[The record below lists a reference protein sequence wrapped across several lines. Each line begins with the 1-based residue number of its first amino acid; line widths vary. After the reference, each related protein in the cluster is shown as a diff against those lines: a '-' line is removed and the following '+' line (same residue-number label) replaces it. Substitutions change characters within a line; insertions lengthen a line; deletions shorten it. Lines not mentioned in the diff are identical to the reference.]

1 MENTLYTYRYNAD
14 DIFIRSVF
22 ASISETLTNRLS
34 YYQIE
39 DDETR
44 VKKSVPIYLS
54 ATGDER
60 FLQYHFSGVDRETC
74 ETFTEGSIDK
84 IPRGVIKIDNVSID
98 RSQLTS
104 DFGKGRIYETDE
116 DGNVKLFT
124 AEVRAIPLTIPIN
137 LKIIGDTINEVWKI
151 FDNLLDVMYFNQKFR
166 FLYKGIVCEGNIN
179 FPDSPLEAKVFEFS
193 YGTNL
198 DKPSL
203 NIGLDVIT
211 YKPSVKEKTK
221 YSNAKKIQRFETT
234 ITMDDQVSE
243 ERITQYTGLLSGTLV
258 YSSNGNPL
266 TGNVTLHRGQ
276 ETVQT
281 SSLDLNGEFIFNN
294 VPAKNNYKIKY
305 DTTLVRGGIVV
316 LPESNSSLDLELEV

>member
-1 MENTLYTYRYNAD
+1 MENTLFKYRFNAD

-34 YYQIE
+34 YFQIE
-39 DDETR
+39 EDDVR
-44 VKKSVPIYLS
+44 VKKPVPIYLS

-74 ETFTEGSIDK
+74 ETFVEGTIDK
-84 IPRGVIKIDNVSID
+84 IPRGVIKIDNVTID

-116 DGNVKLFT
+116 NGNVKLFT

-137 LKIIGDTINEVWKI
+137 LKIVGDTINEVWKI
-151 FDNLLDVMYFNQKFR
+151 FDNLLDTLYFNQKFR

-179 FPDSPLEAKVFEFS
+179 FPDAPLENKVFEFS
-193 YGTNL
+193 YGTSTE
-198 DKPSL
+198 KPAL
-203 NIGLDVIT
+203 NVALDVVT
-211 YKPSVKEKTK
+211 YKPSVKEKTR
-221 YSNAKKIQRFETT
+221 YSNDKRIQRFETT
-234 ITMDDQVSE
+234 IAIDNQVYE
-243 ERITQYTGLLSGTLV
+243 ERVTEYTGLLSGTLV

-281 SSLDLNGEFIFNN
+281 SVLDINGEFTFNN

-305 DTTLVRGGIVV
+305 DTTTIRGGIIV
-316 LPESNSSLDLELEV
+316 LPESNSSLELELEV